1 MKVLIT
7 GACGH
12 IGSFFAENI
21 HKIKSISKAILVD
34 NLKSNRFNSLYNFEK
49 KNNLSFFLRDLNNL
63 NALNDFHNIDA
74 IIHCASMTNAEKS
87 FGKEKEMYRNNLNCL
102 KTTMKY
108 CINRNTKLIH
118 LSSTSVYGKQ
128 TDLVDENCE
137 RRFLKPQSPYAKI
150 KLIEEKLLKKNS
162 NKLKYNTFRFGT
174 IAGVSKGIRFH
185 TAVNN
190 FCLNAAIGEKIKVY
204 KTALHQYRPYLSIR
218 DSFKV
223 FKFCLENNFFEN
235 DIFNVLSGNFTV
247 NQILNKIKKIKK
259 RIKIVYVNSP
269 IMNQLSYHVD
279 DKKIKKKGL
288 ILKSNIDVDIKDTLL
303 LFKNLK
309 NEM

>member
-1 MKVLIT
+1 M
-7 GACGH
+7 
-12 IGSFFAENI
+12 
-21 HKIKSISKAILVD
+21 D

-63 NALNDFHNIDA
+63 NALNDFHNIDV

-102 KTTMKY
+102 KTTMRY
-108 CINRNTKLIH
+108 CVNRNTKLIH
-118 LSSTSVYGKQ
+118 LSTTSVYGKQ

-174 IAGVSKGIRFH
+174 ITGVSKGIRFH

-190 FCLNAAIGEKIKVY
+190 FCLNAAIGEKIKIY
-204 KTALHQYRPYLSIR
+204 KTALNQYRPYLSIR

-223 FKFCLENNFFEN
+223 FKFCLEKDFFEN
-235 DIFNVLSGNFTV
+235 DIFNALSGNFTV
-247 NQILNKIKKIKK
+247 NQILYKIKKIKK
-259 RIKIVYVNSP
+259 KIKVVYVNSP

-279 DKKIKKKGL
+279 DQKIKNKGL

-303 LFKNLK
+303 LFKYLK